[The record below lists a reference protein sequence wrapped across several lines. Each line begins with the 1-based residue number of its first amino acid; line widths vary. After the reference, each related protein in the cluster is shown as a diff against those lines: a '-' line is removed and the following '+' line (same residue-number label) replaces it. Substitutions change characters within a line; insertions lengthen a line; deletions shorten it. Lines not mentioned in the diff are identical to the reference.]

1 MRLAT
6 ISCILPRYLP
16 RTLPQHL
23 LSSVFRAQPER
34 VSAPPINF
42 GSVVIGGFSPRYF
55 PPGTHHG
62 PRSCNYPGT
71 SKADFCS
78 PRVSASRGP
87 LSLMGPKSPAMST
100 IQHARPVWMHSFC
113 APRHSAP
120 TWDYVGQSKSQMRL
134 AIARGISLCASGGC
148 AARACSRA
156 ARLEASEKCNP
167 WVCAIQMP
175 GGEPLSLT
183 RGRACPVMVCHG
195 AHESLEA
202 GLGVR
207 QGRPRSARMH
217 AHAHAHAHAHWVCT
231 CVHGCALG
239 VHGGVGVWAWA

>member
-1 MRLAT
+1 MGVVGRSLSGVVRGSILTERLWYMDHTT
-6 ISCILPRYLP
+6 IRLVLYRPKTRGH
-16 RTLPQHL
+16 T
-23 LSSVFRAQPER
+23 R
-34 VSAPPINF
+34 VS
-42 GSVVIGGFSPRYF
+42 GCDESR
-55 PPGTHHG
+55 
-62 PRSCNYPGT
+62 
-71 SKADFCS
+71 
-78 PRVSASRGP
+78 RVWTRLGV
-87 LSLMGPKSPAMST
+87 KSPAMST

>member
-1 MRLAT
+1 
-6 ISCILPRYLP
+6 
-16 RTLPQHL
+16 
-23 LSSVFRAQPER
+23 
-34 VSAPPINF
+34 
-42 GSVVIGGFSPRYF
+42 
-55 PPGTHHG
+55 
-62 PRSCNYPGT
+62 
-71 SKADFCS
+71 
-78 PRVSASRGP
+78 
-87 LSLMGPKSPAMST
+87 MST

-202 GLGVR
+202 GLGVAR
-207 QGRPRSARMH
+207 QCGDSARSTRICTN
-217 AHAHAHAHAHWVCT
+217 ACT
-231 CVHGCALG
+231 CTCTCTCTLG
-239 VHGGVGVWAWA
+239 VHMCAWVRIGCAWGCRSVGVGVGVGVGQGRGSGGRGRVRNIGAGAGECRCGCARVCGVSMRGTHQRHLVRIE